1 MAFLEMIVR
10 DRRAEVMYVMK
21 ADVPRKPLQYFRQ
34 LIERTSLERSSAV
47 IPIRTAFPM
56 NIFELMLH
64 VKQPHTR
71 RTGNS
76 QDNRL
81 KHKISFPTQR
91 EAEPHSNHEDCKVRP
106 GD

>member
-1 MAFLEMIVR
+1 MALLQMIVR
-10 DRRAEVMYVMK
+10 DCRAEVMYVMK
-21 ADVPRKPLQYFRQ
+21 TDVPRKPLQNFRQ

-47 IPIRTAFPM
+47 IPISTAFPM

-71 RTGNS
+71 RASNS
-76 QDNRL
+76 QDNRV

-91 EAEPHSNHEDCKVRP
+91 EAEAYSNQ
-106 GD
+106 